1 MSDISHF
8 KGISVVDG
16 TIKADISFD
25 RFSKQFQKAQDWL
38 GHQVLEDCKPLIPQD
53 DNEILRNTSI
63 VISKGKRVVFPG
75 PYARFQYMGKVMV
88 DPDTGS
94 PWAKKDAIKVL
105 TDRDLVYGRPEAT
118 SHWFDEAKARN
129 GEYWIKRV
137 KEIGGGR

>member
-8 KGISVVDG
+8 KGISIVDG
-16 TIKADISFD
+16 TVEVNISFD

-38 GHQVLEDCKPLIPQD
+38 GHRVLEDCKPVMPFKSGALQQKASV
-53 DNEILRNTSI
+53 EQG
-63 VISKGKRVVFPG
+63 GKRIVFPG
-75 PYARFQYMGKVMV
+75 PESRFLYMGKVMV

-94 PWAKKDAIKVL
+94 PWAKSGSIKVL
-105 TDRDLVYGRPEAT
+105 TDRDLVYGRAEAT

-137 KEIGGGR
+137 KEIGGGG